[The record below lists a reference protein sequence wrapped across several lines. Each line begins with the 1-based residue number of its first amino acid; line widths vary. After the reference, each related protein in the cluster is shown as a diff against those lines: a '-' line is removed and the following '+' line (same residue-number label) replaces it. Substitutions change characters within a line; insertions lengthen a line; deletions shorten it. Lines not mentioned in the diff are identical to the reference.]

1 MLSSFKSYIGMKL
14 IRFPNFLVDVSYF
27 LSLIS
32 VTELNFSIYLYD
44 DTGILNAVELR
55 EGMVMWHVLNK

>member
-1 MLSSFKSYIGMKL
+1 MKL